1 MKKAAII
8 IAACIMLVPSALGQL
23 IRIAG
28 DIDRTALYLDAD
40 RLWSY
45 NLYERSRW
53 GVGLTLNNRV
63 AELRGTPHGTLNLY
77 LGYSPYAEL
86 VTGGIGGTW
95 HTGDHQRFSL
105 ALSHDLAAAGIRHT
119 ATATLREPSS
129 LSSFMARRLNERW
142 QATAGYGI
150 ERGAIDF
157 GVELQG
163 WRGWRLYDAGGL
175 LYRRDSVTLP
185 REAGIAA
192 GATLSAYAGRNI
204 LTLQGGATM
213 PGTRRFLR
221 LTAQYRQTLRGNIV
235 KTHLFAQGGIV
246 SRSAPYTFMFDLGG
260 TWGSPLLFEGTLLTA
275 RPVEFTADL
284 YGLASVRVELAKP
297 LFDLWNS
304 YVAIGSRPVPFVGV
318 NAAWGLMRDMDGN
331 GMLVHDDLTLQA
343 PHMGIVEPV
352 LGVNGLLRWG
362 AVDWGLSVAWRI
374 VPYGAPYRFTK
385 ASNNLSLMVTAL
397 LTL

>member
-1 MKKAAII
+1 MKKAAIV
-8 IAACIMLVPSALGQL
+8 IATCIMLVPSALGQL

-40 RLWSY
+40 RLWCY

-53 GVGLTLNNRV
+53 GVGLTLTNRV

-77 LGYSPYAEL
+77 IGYSPYAEL
-86 VTGGIGGTW
+86 FTGGIGGTW
-95 HTGDHQRFSL
+95 HTSDRQRYSL
-105 ALSHDLAAAGIRHT
+105 ALSHDLAAAGSRHT
-119 ATATLREPSS
+119 SAATLKEPSS

-142 QATAGYGI
+142 QATVGYSIG
-150 ERGAIDF
+150 RGPVDV

-163 WRGWRLYDAGGL
+163 WRGWRLYDASGL

-185 REAGIAA
+185 REDGIAA
-192 GATLSAYAGRNI
+192 GATLSAYAGRYI

-221 LTAQYRQTLRGNIV
+221 LTAQYRQTFRGNIV

-297 LFDLWNS
+297 LFNLWNS

-318 NAAWGLMRDMDGN
+318 NVAWGTLRGMDN
-331 GMLVHDDLTLQA
+331 DGMLVHDDLTLQA
-343 PHMGIVEPV
+343 PHMGIAE
-352 LGVNGLLRWG
+352 LLAGVGGLLRWG
-362 AVDWGLSVAWRI
+362 VVDWGLAAAWRI
-374 VPYGAPYRFTK
+374 VPYDAPYRYS
-385 ASNNLSLMVTAL
+385 AVRDNLSLMITAR